1 MPDRVDPETATS
13 GQGRSRSRRL
23 PEAVVCITLVFA
35 GLLVAG
41 CGSSSSGTATSTSA
55 AKPPLTKA
63 QFLAQG
69 NAICTQGNKN
79 LEGPEKALGT
89 SPTEAQFV
97 AFIKGP
103 FKSEIQRQIDA
114 IRALRAPTADQA
126 TVKRIFDLAQT
137 ELDRVTSNPK
147 AVESSSVSPFKD
159 FETAAHAYGLTVCAS
174 ESSG

>member
-1 MPDRVDPETATS
+1 MLDRVDPEAITRARTRAHSHRLRTTLACTALALT
-13 GQGRSRSRRL
+13 
-23 PEAVVCITLVFA
+23 

-41 CGSSSSGTATSTSA
+41 CGSSSSSSSSSA
-55 AKPPLTKA
+55 AKPLTKA

-79 LEGPEKALGT
+79 LEAPEKALGT
-89 SPTEAQFV
+89 SPTDAQFI

-114 IRALRAPTADQA
+114 IRALSAPSADQA
-126 TVKRIFDLAQT
+126 TVKHIFDLAQSD
-137 ELDRVTSNPK
+137 LDRVTSDPK

-159 FETAAHAYGLTVCAS
+159 FATAAHAYGLTVCAT
-174 ESSG
+174 E

>member
-1 MPDRVDPETATS
+1 MLDRVETAVS
-13 GQGRSRSRRL
+13 GRARKRSSLLRGAL
-23 PEAVVCITLVFA
+23 ACAALLCA
-35 GLLVAG
+35 GLIVAG
-41 CGSSSSGTATSTSA
+41 CGSSSSSSSSTAA

-79 LEGPEKALGT
+79 LEG
-89 SPTEAQFV
+89 
-97 AFIKGP
+97 FIKGP

-126 TVKRIFDLAQT
+126 NIKRIFDLAQA

-147 AVESSSVSPFKD
+147 AVESSSVSPFKE
-159 FETAAHAYGLTVCAS
+159 FSTAAHAYGLTVCAS
-174 ESSG
+174 ESNG